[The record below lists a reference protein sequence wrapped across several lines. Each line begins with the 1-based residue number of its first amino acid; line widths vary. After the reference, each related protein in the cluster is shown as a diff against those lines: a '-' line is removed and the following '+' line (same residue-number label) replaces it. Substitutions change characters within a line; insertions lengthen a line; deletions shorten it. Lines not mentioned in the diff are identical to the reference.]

1 MRVASGALSDNS
13 TEGMV
18 TMAQEPAL
26 TYSEGG
32 AIDYT
37 PGSAVT
43 GGDVVVLNGIV
54 GYATAD
60 IAASELGALQVRGI
74 VKVPKTTAAWVRGLP
89 VHWDPTGTPDASG
102 ATASS
107 GAANQLGVGTY
118 MGLCVATA
126 ASGDDH
132 GYVDLNAQTN
142 LLAVTAVTAAGS
154 VIGDAAQLSQGLNVV
169 TGADGTKGVILP
181 TAVPGMQ
188 VYIKGVTAGVL
199 KVWPKTGAQINAV
212 GASTAMSLASGATPA
227 ILVAS
232 SATQWYTFP
241 LLPS

>member
-1 MRVASGALSDNS
+1 
-13 TEGMV
+13 
-18 TMAQEPAL
+18 MAQTPAK
-26 TYSEGG
+26 TYSEAG

-37 PGSAVT
+37 PSGAVT

-54 GYATAD
+54 GVAVKD
-60 IAASELGALQVRGI
+60 IAASAKGSLATSGLF
-74 VKVPKTTAAWVRGLP
+74 KLPKTTAAWVRGLP
-89 VHWDPTGTPDASG
+89 VHWDPTGTPDSG
-102 ATASS
+102 DASS

-118 MGLCVATA
+118 AGVCSETA
-126 ASGDDH
+126 ASGDNF
-132 GYVDLNAQTN
+132 GVVDLNAQTN

-188 VYIKGVTAGVL
+188 VIVKGVTAGVL
-199 KVWPKTGAQINAV
+199 KVWPKTGATINALS
-212 GASTAMSLASGATPA
+212 ASAAMSLASGATPA
-227 ILVAS
+227 IFVAS
-232 SATQWYTFP
+232 TATQWYTIP